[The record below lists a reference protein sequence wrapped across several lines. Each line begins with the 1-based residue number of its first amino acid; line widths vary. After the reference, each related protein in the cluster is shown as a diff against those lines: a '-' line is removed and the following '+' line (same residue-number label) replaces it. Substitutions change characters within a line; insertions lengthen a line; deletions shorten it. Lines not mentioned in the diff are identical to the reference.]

1 MIAAIF
7 LLLILFTILCLFCRS
22 ILLNLAKATT
32 YTEEIIPPY
41 AVLSVKNCEGCIETL
56 LRSFAW
62 QMKLGEYKNCLNTL
76 FVVDLGSED
85 DTSVIIEK
93 LSIEYPFIYS
103 MSLEQYK
110 NTVGE

>member
-32 YTEEIIPPY
+32 YAEEIIPPY
-41 AVLSVKNCEGCIETL
+41 AVLSVKNCEGCIEAL

-62 QMKLGEYKNCLNTL
+62 QMKLGECKNCLNTL
-76 FVVDLGSED
+76 LVVDLGSED
-85 DTSVIIEK
+85 NTSTIVEK
-93 LSIEYPFIYS
+93 LSLEYPFICS
-103 MSLEQYK
+103 MNIDEYK
-110 NTVGE
+110 KTVGE